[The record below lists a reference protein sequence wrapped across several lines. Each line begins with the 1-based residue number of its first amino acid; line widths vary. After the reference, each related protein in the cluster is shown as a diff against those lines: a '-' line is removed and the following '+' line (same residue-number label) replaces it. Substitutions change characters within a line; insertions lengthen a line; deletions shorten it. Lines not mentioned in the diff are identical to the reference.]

1 MKLNLIAKSCIFKNA
16 IQKMC
21 TTPSKIHE
29 ITRNL
34 YWTYLTYS
42 SLFLTQEHTRNLVR
56 GSCPRVNAPPCPHCL
71 AWYTQ
76 AISRENVHAWSRLA
90 IVNVTG
96 TRATA
101 SIKRVCTRA
110 HTPSHYLFR
119 PLGGKKEGRERIAYA
134 ETRARGTLF
143 CGLHYYYR

>member
-1 MKLNLIAKSCIFKNA
+1 M
-16 IQKMC
+16 
-21 TTPSKIHE
+21 
-29 ITRNL
+29 
-34 YWTYLTYS
+34 YLTYS
-42 SLFLTQEHTRNLVR
+42 SLFSTQEHVR
-56 GSCPRVNAPPCPHCL
+56 GSCPRVNAPHVL
-71 AWYTQ
+71 IVSRSTQ

-134 ETRARGTLF
+134 ETRVRETLF